1 MKTYIIN
8 MAKDVAKREQILSQL
23 KDFPKGDVEIF
34 EACEGRKLTDP
45 ELQYFGY
52 LKFKQKYGAFGT
64 LPAFGCSISH
74 FSVYKKVAAGNDAAL
89 ILEDDAI
96 LSDNLYAKLPA
107 LHEYINSLHT
117 AAIILLTPEFLY
129 NKKDLFT
136 ISNNPSIQVTKVKG
150 GCMTTGYI
158 VNTEAAKLL
167 SSKLFP
173 IRYLADE
180 WGEFI
185 KMGLSLY
192 GVVPHF
198 VSYSGEFGEIGMSQ
212 IGQNKNILTTIHFF
226 LGGIK
231 AKAVHMLQSLKGY
244 RISKRLW

>member
-74 FSVYKKVAAGNDAAL
+74 FSVYKKVAAENDAAL

-96 LSDNLYAKLPA
+96 LSDNLYLKLPI

-117 AAIILLTPEFLY
+117 AAAILLTPEFIY

-136 ISNNPSIQVTKVKG
+136 IGNNTIQVAKVKS

-158 VNTEAAKLL
+158 INAEAAKLF
-167 SSKLFP
+167 SAELFP

-180 WGEFI
+180 WREFI

-192 GVVPHF
+192 GVVPHM
-198 VSYSGEFGEIGMSQ
+198 VSYSGELGEIGMSQ
-212 IGQNKNILTTIHFF
+212 IGHKKTILNKIHFF

-231 AKAVHMLQSLKGY
+231 AKAEYMLQSLKGY
-244 RISKRLW
+244 HISKRLW

>member
-8 MAKDVAKREQILSQL
+8 MAKDVAKREQILAQL

-34 EACEGRKLTDP
+34 EACEGRKLTEP
-45 ELQYFGY
+45 ELQYLGY

-74 FSVYKKVAAGNDAAL
+74 YSLYKKIAGGNDAAL

-96 LSDNLYAKLPA
+96 LSENLYAKLQA
-107 LHEYINSLHT
+107 LHEYINTLHT
-117 AAIILLTPEFLY
+117 AAIILLTPEFIY

-136 ISNNPSIQVTKVKG
+136 IGNNTIQVAKVKS

-158 VNTEAAKLL
+158 INAEAAKLL
-167 SSKLFP
+167 STKLFP

-180 WGEFI
+180 WGEFV

-192 GVVPHF
+192 GVVPHI
-198 VSYSGEFGEIGMSQ
+198 VSYSREFGEIGMSQ
-212 IGQNKNILTTIHFF
+212 IGQNKSLLTTVHFF

-231 AKAVHMLQSLKGY
+231 AKVVYMLKRLKGY

>member
-34 EACEGRKLTDP
+34 EACEGRKLTDH

-74 FSVYKKVAAGNDAAL
+74 FSVYKKVAAENDAAL

-96 LSDNLYAKLPA
+96 LSDNLYLKLPI

-117 AAIILLTPEFLY
+117 ASAILLTPEFIY

-136 ISNNPSIQVTKVKG
+136 IDNNTIQVTKVKS

-158 VNTEAAKLL
+158 INAEAAKLF
-167 SSKLFP
+167 SAELFP

-180 WGEFI
+180 WREFI

-192 GVVPHF
+192 GVVPHM
-198 VSYSGEFGEIGMSQ
+198 VSYSGELGEIGMSQ
-212 IGQNKNILTTIHFF
+212 IGQKKTILNKIHFF

-231 AKAVHMLQSLKGY
+231 AKAEYMLQSLKGY

>member
-1 MKTYIIN
+1 MKTHIIN

-74 FSVYKKVAAGNDAAL
+74 FSVYKKVAAENDAAL

-96 LSDNLYAKLPA
+96 LSDNLYLKLPI

-117 AAIILLTPEFLY
+117 AAPILLTTEFIY
-129 NKKDLFT
+129 NKTDLFT
-136 ISNNPSIQVTKVKG
+136 IVNNSIQVAKVKS

-158 VNTEAAKLL
+158 INAEAAKLF
-167 SSKLFP
+167 SAELFP

-180 WGEFI
+180 WREFI

-192 GVVPHF
+192 GVVPHM
-198 VSYSGEFGEIGMSQ
+198 VSYSGELGEIGMSQ
-212 IGQNKNILTTIHFF
+212 IGQNKTILNTIRFF

-231 AKAVHMLQSLKGY
+231 VKAVYMIQSLKGY